1 MSDAGPAAAEARPL
15 GRQALTLVLH
25 CARQTEK
32 CILPPFVALKRMGDD
47 SRLSL
52 LEKVVKGA
60 LKINSVPQLRL
71 GSNKAAAVFSL
82 DSLAHCFYDE
92 ADLQAAG
99 FSESGE
105 LHLYVDKPSSS
116 SSSSS
121 SRQQQVTLHNMPL
134 STIRL
139 SQSTEYLL
147 LLQVM
152 AVPSKAVAVHL
163 HIQLAV

>member
-1 MSDAGPAAAEARPL
+1 
-15 GRQALTLVLH
+15 
-25 CARQTEK
+25 
-32 CILPPFVALKRMGDD
+32 MGDD

-116 SSSSS
+116 SSSS
-121 SRQQQVTLHNMPL
+121 RQQAATGNLAQHAAVDDQAVTEH
-134 STIRL
+134 
-139 SQSTEYLL
+139 
-147 LLQVM
+147 
-152 AVPSKAVAVHL
+152 
-163 HIQLAV
+163 